1 VTEGMTI
8 TAKWAST
15 DNILKK
21 LAKSTG
27 SISPKF
33 KGSRTSYKLTI
44 AKGKNS
50 VRITPTKNHSKAK
63 LQMKTVGGKY
73 KSLKSVTVKL
83 NKGKSKTVTIRVT
96 SESGAIKTYK
106 VKVIRKK

>member
-1 VTEGMTI
+1 MTI

-15 DNILKK
+15 DNKLKK
-21 LAKSTG
+21 LVKSTG
-27 SISPKF
+27 TISPKF
-33 KGSRTSYKLTI
+33 KASRTSYKLTI

-63 LQMKTVGGKY
+63 LQIKTAGGKY
-73 KSLKSVTVKL
+73 KSVKSVTVKL
-83 NKGKSKTVTIRVT
+83 NRGKSKTVKIRVT